1 MRKLNK
7 LNKPRRMLMAILLGS
22 CVLTAANKTT
32 TEALDTYEKQY
43 GALMNNVVNV
53 NTPGYRAVKIIT
65 RQDKNGS
72 LVTEET
78 ASFFKN
84 GQMVFSGDPLH
95 AAIDGPGFFSVRAPQ
110 GDMFTRDGRFIV
122 NSEGELV
129 TLSGRYPVLAA
140 GGNTI
145 QLDVNDSLDLQ
156 ISETGLIIQNGE
168 MRDRLAV
175 GELDTSITL
184 RTVNGAFFEA
194 PDSEAAFINLEAP
207 RIRQYYFEGS
217 NVEMSEELVA
227 MPDISKKY
235 DANAKVLQIM
245 KKITTTGRE
254 MGSAQ

>member
-1 MRKLNK
+1 MHKLK
-7 LNKPRRMLMAILLGS
+7 TLMAIWLAS
-22 CVLTAANKTT
+22 CALIAANKTT

-43 GALMNNVVNV
+43 GALMSNVVNV

-65 RQDKNGS
+65 RQDEKGN
-72 LVTEET
+72 LVTEE
-78 ASFFKN
+78 SSLFFKN
-84 GQMVFSGDPLH
+84 GPMSFSGDPLH
-95 AAIDGPGFFSVRAPQ
+95 AAIDGPGFFSVRTPR
-110 GDMFTRDGRFIV
+110 GDMYTRDGRFTV
-122 NSEGELV
+122 DNDGMLV
-129 TLSGRYPVLAA
+129 TVSGRYPVLSA
-140 GGNTI
+140 GGSTI
-145 QLDVNDSLDLQ
+145 QLSVNDALDLQ

-168 MRDRLAV
+168 MVDRLAV
-175 GELDTSITL
+175 GELDSAVTL

-194 PDSEAAFINLEAP
+194 PDSEAAFINLESP

-217 NVEMSEELVA
+217 NVDMSEELVA